1 MFKKLSLIWILIF
14 GFCQVS
20 VFSQDEK
27 AAEQP
32 KNTEEE
38 IAELNEEQERIERL
52 KRFRSELITL
62 NSEIRK
68 IERELD
74 SDINMVARIQQESRL
89 VTLKRDFEIRQF
101 RFIQAVAGVNLAQ
114 DEKEEKSTFTDDIKQ
129 ILDPV
134 LQTFKRVSE
143 KPRKIQDLAEKKERI
158 STRLEKA
165 KTAQAELEK
174 FMQENKERSLKA
186 RLRESLKVVKKM
198 VAELEKKS
206 DDVEFEEKVLEEN
219 EESIVTTF
227 SSIIFDFITTKGKNL
242 VLSLIVFALVY
253 WGFRYG
259 QEKVLGLMLFRLQ
272 RSENRDFYDWLIRPT
287 RVIYSVITFFVS
299 FFMGILTLYVLN
311 DWVLVTIILITFAA
325 LVWSSKQYIPV
336 FFEQSKIVLNL
347 GAVRED
353 ERLIYKGL
361 PWKIKNLGYY
371 GRLFNPEL
379 EGGLLRVSTKEML
392 NLNSRKYNPSERWFP
407 TTKGD
412 WIIDDEVF
420 GEVVQQTPEQVIVQM
435 VGGEKKYYTASEF
448 YSRGIVNLSE
458 GFSVEFIFG
467 VDYAHQM
474 ALLKEIIPD
483 FKEHITERLFQDY
496 PQVKQSLQRHSLEF
510 RQAGSSSLD
519 LRVFY
524 KFSGEV
530 APLKLQLERSLQSY
544 LLEACNKERII
555 IPFNQLTVHM
565 QQ

>member
-1 MFKKLSLIWILIF
+1 MICKFLFPLLLVSSIL
-14 GFCQVS
+14 GS
-20 VFSQDEK
+20 FSFAQTENDI
-27 AAEQP
+27 QSP
-32 KNTEEE
+32 KNSEEE
-38 IAELNEEQERIERL
+38 LIEISEEQEKIERL

-62 NSEIRK
+62 NSEIRR

-74 SDINMVARIQQESRL
+74 SDINMVARIQQETRL
-89 VTLKRDFEIRQF
+89 VTLKKDFEIRQF
-101 RFIQAVAGVNLAQ
+101 RFIQAIAGVNLAQ
-114 DEKEEKSTFTDDIKQ
+114 DEEAQESSFTEDIKQ

-134 LQTFKRVSE
+134 VQTFKKVSE
-143 KPRKIQDLAEKKERI
+143 KPRRVQNLADKKERI
-158 STRLEKA
+158 NTRLAKA

-174 FMQENKERSLKA
+174 FMQENKEKSLKA

-206 DDVEFEEKVLEEN
+206 DDVEFEENVLEEN

-227 SSIIFDFITTKGKNL
+227 SGLIFDFITTKGKNL
-242 VLSLIVFALVY
+242 VLSLLVFALVY

-259 QEKVLGLMLFRLQ
+259 QEKILGLLLFRLQ
-272 RSENRDFYDWLIRPT
+272 RSENKDFYDWVIRPT
-287 RVIYSVITFFVS
+287 RVIYSVFTFFVS

-325 LVWSSKQYIPV
+325 LIWSSKQYIPV

-371 GRLFNPEL
+371 GRLYNPEL
-379 EGGLLRVSTKEML
+379 EGGLLRISTKEML
-392 NLNSRKYNPSERWFP
+392 NLNSRKFSPSERWFP

-412 WIIDDEVF
+412 WIEHGEIF
-420 GEVVQQTPEQVIVQM
+420 GEVIMQTPEQVIVQLI
-435 VGGEKKYYTASEF
+435 GGEKKYYTASEF
-448 YSRGIVNLSE
+448 YESGVINLSE
-458 GFSVEFIFG
+458 EFCVEFIFG
-467 VDYAHQM
+467 VDYGHQM
-474 ALLKEIIPD
+474 VLLSEIIPT
-483 FKEHITERLFQDY
+483 FKDYIFERLQQDY
-496 PQVKQSLQRHSLEF
+496 PQAKQSLKRHSLEF

-519 LRVFY
+519 LRVFF
-524 KFSGEV
+524 KFSGDV
-530 APLKLQLERSLQSY
+530 ASLKLQIERSLQSY
-544 LLEACNKERII
+544 LLEACNREQIV